1 MTPAFFVD
9 LATRTLHTTLL
20 LAAPPLLAGLV
31 VGVVVSIFQA
41 ITQMQEQTLVLVPKI
56 LVIALVLLSNVMKNI
71 GMIETTPNIVPAMSP
86 LAMFVIGHFLYSL

>member
-1 MTPAFFVD
+1 MHMTPEFFVD
-9 LATRTLHTTLL
+9 LTTRTLHTALL

-56 LVIALVLLSNVMKNI
+56 LVIALVLLLCLPWMLQVLL
-71 GMIETTPNIVPAMSP
+71 TFTAT
-86 LAMFVIGHFLYSL
+86 LFVHMPEYVR